1 MVLIDVAL
9 LSWHFTRKLSLEDFR
24 VEGGTCFLLKN
35 NFLETAY
42 TITK

>member
-9 LSWHFTRKLSLEDFR
+9 LSQHFTRKLSLADFR

-35 NFLETAY
+35 NLLETVY
-42 TITK
+42 EIIK